1 MRVMDAG
8 RRRQAGLVAAVAGL
22 ALLLAACAAPAP
34 PVAEL
39 NASYEQA
46 LARTAPLAADFEPGS
61 PAEQVAFDRLQDY
74 FTRLD
79 PAAVRAKTA
88 AVYAPEAYLND
99 TLATVQGA
107 DAIEAYFAGT
117 TTRARLLDVRFLDRA
132 RTGTD
137 YYVRWQMTVEA
148 DGLNGGKP
156 VVTYGVT
163 QFRFDAEGR
172 VLIHKDFWD
181 AGTGLY
187 EQLPGLG
194 GLVRRVRGSAHPD

>member
-1 MRVMDAG
+1 MNDAVG
-8 RRRQAGLVAAVAGL
+8 RRQAGRGAVLAALV
-22 ALLLAACAAPAP
+22 LLLSACGVPAP
-34 PVAEL
+34 PLAAL
-39 NASYEQA
+39 NASYAGA
-46 LARTAPLAADFEPGS
+46 LARTAPLVADFEPGGA
-61 PAEQVAFDRLQDY
+61 AERAAIDRVQDY

-88 AVYAPEAYLND
+88 AVYAPDAYLND
-99 TLATVQGA
+99 TLAAVEGA
-107 DAIEAYFAGT
+107 AAIEAYFAGT
-117 TTRARLLDVRFLDRA
+117 TNRARLLDVRFLDRA
-132 RTGTD
+132 RAGTD

-148 DGLNGGKP
+148 DGLNGGQP

-163 QFRFDAEGR
+163 HFRFDAGGR

-194 GLVRRVRGSAHPD
+194 GLIRRVRGSAHPD

>member
-1 MRVMDAG
+1 MRVNDAG
-8 RRRQAGLVAAVAGL
+8 GLRQAGPAAALAGA

-39 NASYEQA
+39 NAGYE
-46 LARTAPLAADFEPGS
+46 LAADFEAGGA
-61 PAEQVAFDRLQDY
+61 AEQAALDRVQDY

-88 AVYAPEAYLND
+88 AVYAPQAYLND

-107 DAIEAYFAGT
+107 EAIEAYFAGT

-132 RTGTD
+132 RAGTD